1 MGNDLYEP
9 VYDRLRVVSRTK
21 SAFDDLVRYA
31 TTLGHFKCPVGR
43 NQKVLRLIDINPSV
57 LIEIN
62 CDNGDYYGVYDHH
75 WIEDDKVYLQIWAK
89 AFDCG
94 LRVKMNELITF
105 SFTEQEFDANVYI
118 HCKEVK
124 HG

>member
-1 MGNDLYEP
+1 MGSELYEP

-21 SAFDDLVRYA
+21 SAFESLVRYA
-31 TTLGHFKCPVGR
+31 TSIGHFKCPVGR
-43 NQKVLRLIDINPSV
+43 NQKVLKLIDVNPSV

-62 CDNGDYYGVYDHH
+62 CDNGDYYGVYESH
-75 WIEDDKVYLQIWAK
+75 WIEDDKVYLRIWVK
-89 AFDCG
+89 SFDCG

-105 SFTEQEFDANVYI
+105 SFTEEEFEANVYI